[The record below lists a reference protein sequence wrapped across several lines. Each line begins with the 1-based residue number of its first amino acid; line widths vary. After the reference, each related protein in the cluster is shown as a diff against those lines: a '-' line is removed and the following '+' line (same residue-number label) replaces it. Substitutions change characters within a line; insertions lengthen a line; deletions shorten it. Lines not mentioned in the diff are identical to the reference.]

1 MVGTES
7 TLMLLQEGMEQRQET
22 RYKTH
27 DVITRERAQE
37 DRDMRSRF
45 CLKVDLGDALLWK
58 TVRAK
63 M

>member
-1 MVGTES
+1 
-7 TLMLLQEGMEQRQET
+7 MLLQEGMEQRQET
-22 RYKTH
+22 RYKTY
-27 DVITRERAQE
+27 DVIMRERAQE